1 MVQRPDGTD
10 TGEVNWLQNMRP
22 LTGTE
27 AIAFVAV
34 GSLVLVFLFCLFGAM
49 MQPDST
55 Y

>member
-1 MVQRPDGTD
+1 M
-10 TGEVNWLQNMRP
+10 NWLQNMRP

-34 GSLVLVFLFCLFGAM
+34 GSLVLVFLFCLFGAVM
-49 MQPDST
+49 MPDST

>member
-1 MVQRPDGTD
+1 M
-10 TGEVNWLQNMRP
+10 NWLQNMRP

-27 AIAFVAV
+27 AILFVAV

-49 MQPDST
+49 MTPNGT